1 MLAVRKN
8 NDLMNAMFNE
18 LLDWN
23 RWGNGMCNYTE
34 ERHHM
39 PKMNVSESDKDY
51 RLELCIPGMKK
62 EDLNLSI
69 DADNNLVVEMQKKTE
84 SNEND
89 EKRRFL
95 RREFSSTQF
104 KQMLTLPENVKKE
117 QIGAKVE
124 NGILYITLPKYTTE
138 EQKQLAQTITIE

>member
-1 MLAVRKN
+1 MLVATRN
-8 NDLMNAMFNE
+8 NDLMSTMFNE
-18 LLDWN
+18 LMNWN
-23 RWGNGMCNYTE
+23 RWNGMCSTE
-34 ERHHM
+34 ETTTA

-69 DADNNLVVEMQKKTE
+69 DADNNLVIEMQKKE
-84 SNEND
+84 EKKEGD
-89 EKRRFL
+89 EKRHYL

-117 QIGAKVE
+117 GIGAKVE
-124 NGILYITLPKYTTE
+124 NGILTVSLPKYTPK